1 MPHRT
6 LQEEERSLWTLFG
19 TFFKIGLF
27 TFGGGYAM
35 IALLE
40 DEFITKKHWLGRDE
54 FLDMAAI
61 AESTP
66 GPVAIN
72 SATYLGYKLAGVPG
86 AAVATV
92 AVSLPSFGIIYAI
105 SLFFDQFTSLTVVA
119 HAFQGIQLLGGRPD
133 AQGAG
138 AHAPQCGHPAG
149 GHGLHD
155 RVLSAGGQVLLHR
168 VHPPQRHG
176 GRGRLGNGQKSERRE
191 VSGMLWQ
198 LFWTF
203 LEIGAVS
210 FGGGYGMISLIREK
224 VLLHGWLEE
233 TQFLSF
239 IAVSESTPGP
249 LAINMAT
256 FIGASQ
262 AGAAGAFC
270 ATLGVVLPSFFI
282 ILLIAALIHNL
293 LQYAGV
299 NAFLSGIRPCVV
311 ALILATAVTMG
322 LSSLLGVSTL
332 ADTPAPAWQG
342 IGILAALLLLHF
354 GWQKWKGKAPS
365 PIAMILVS
373 AVLGMVVYH

>member
-1 MPHRT
+1 
-6 LQEEERSLWTLFG
+6 
-19 TFFKIGLF
+19 
-27 TFGGGYAM
+27 
-35 IALLE
+35 
-40 DEFITKKHWLGRDE
+40 
-54 FLDMAAI
+54 
-61 AESTP
+61 
-66 GPVAIN
+66 
-72 SATYLGYKLAGVPG
+72 
-86 AAVATV
+86 
-92 AVSLPSFGIIYAI
+92 
-105 SLFFDQFTSLTVVA
+105 
-119 HAFQGIQLLGGRPD
+119 
-133 AQGAG
+133 
-138 AHAPQCGHPAG
+138 
-149 GHGLHD
+149 
-155 RVLSAGGQVLLHR
+155 
-168 VHPPQRHG
+168 
-176 GRGRLGNGQKSERRE
+176 
-191 VSGMLWQ
+191 MLWQ

-233 TQFLSF
+233 AQFLSF

-282 ILLIAALIHNL
+282 ILL
-293 LQYAGV
+293 
-299 NAFLSGIRPCVV
+299 CVV

-332 ADTPAPAWQG
+332 ADTPAPVWQG